1 MNDRRI
7 LMFEFLIPQLE
18 GIFGKDRVLTSK
30 TDMMTYSYDASFDTQ
45 LNPREPEIV
54 VIPKS
59 TEEVSACTRL
69 ANEHKVPLYPRG
81 AATGQTGGAV
91 PIKPGIVMDLSKM
104 NRIVEIDHRNF
115 QVIIEPGVI
124 QANLNIAL
132 KEFGLFFP
140 PDPGSAKMCTIGGMV
155 ANNSSGLRAVK
166 YGVTRQYILGLEVVL
181 PTGEIIVTG
190 GAKSKALKS
199 VSGYDLAHLMIGS
212 EGTLGIV
219 TKLRLKLIPLP
230 QSRGLVLCSFKK
242 LEEAGEAVYHVFT
255 SGILPSAIE
264 LMDRYSTRA
273 ANKML
278 PELDLPENEALLI
291 FEVDGSKDIVALQV
305 KMITDVVQRFTDY
318 IKFSDDPVE
327 CQNLWQARQIVGAA
341 VGNLKPGGFRVYGG
355 EDICVP
361 LSRLPEALRRIHN
374 IANSYNIIC
383 GIYGHVGDG
392 NLHTGPVISLG
403 NKEEIK
409 NAQKMID
416 EIHYM
421 AIEMEGT
428 TTAEHGVGIVR
439 AKYME
444 LEHGPAMELMRSIKK
459 TVDPNNIL
467 NPGKMA
473 LPN

>member
-1 MNDRRI
+1 MINI
-7 LMFEFLIPQLE
+7 LVPRLE
-18 GIFGKDRVLTSK
+18 EIFGKDRVLTNK
-30 TDMMTYSYDASFDTQ
+30 TDMMTYSYDASFATQ
-45 LNPREPEIV
+45 LEPREPKIV
-54 VIPKS
+54 VIPQS

-69 ANEHKVPLYPRG
+69 ANEYKIPLYPRG

-91 PIKPGIVMDLSKM
+91 PVKGGIVMDLSKM
-104 NRIVEIDHRNF
+104 NRILEIDHRNL

-124 QANLNIAL
+124 QANLNEAL
-132 KEFGLFFP
+132 KKYGLFFP

-166 YGVTRQYILGLEVVL
+166 YGVTRQYVLGLEIVL
-181 PTGEIIVTG
+181 PTGEVIVTG

-199 VSGYDLAHLMIGS
+199 VSGYDLAHLIIGS

-219 TKLRLKLIPLP
+219 TRLRLKLLPLP
-230 QSRGLVLCSFKK
+230 KARGLVLCSFTK
-242 LEEAGEAVYHVFT
+242 LEEAGEAVYDVFT

-264 LMDRYSTRA
+264 LMDIYSTRA

-278 PELDLPENEALLI
+278 PKLNLPETEALLI
-291 FEVDGSKDIVALQV
+291 FEVDGNKDIVASQV
-305 KMITDVVQRFTDY
+305 KIITEVVKRFTEFV
-318 IKFSDDPVE
+318 KFSDDPVE
-327 CQNLWQARQIVGAA
+327 CNKLWQARQVVGAA
-341 VGNLKPGGFRVYGG
+341 IGNLKPGGFRVYGG

-361 LSRLPEALRRIHN
+361 LARLSEALRGIQK

-392 NLHTGPVISLG
+392 NLHTGPVISM
-403 NKEEIK
+403 NNEEEIE
-409 NAQKMID
+409 NAKKMID
-416 EIHYM
+416 DIHLM

-428 TTAEHGVGIVR
+428 TTAEHGVGLVR

-444 LEHGPAMELMRSIKK
+444 LEHGPAMELMCAIKK

-473 LPN
+473 LPY